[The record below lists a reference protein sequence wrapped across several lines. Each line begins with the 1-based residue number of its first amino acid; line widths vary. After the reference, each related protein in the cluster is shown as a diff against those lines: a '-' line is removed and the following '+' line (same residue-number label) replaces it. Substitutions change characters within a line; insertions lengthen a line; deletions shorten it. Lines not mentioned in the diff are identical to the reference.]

1 VKERVLDAYEQDMVT
16 AVFGGLGP
24 EVGADRQFLR
34 RVAAENLYVC
44 QRHKHSLVLKESVA
58 VEIRNKTTGHANVI
72 VVCAAAFDDAHT
84 QSVLAGA
91 SVNIEVTVYDG
102 RKLFANAKPNPEAGN
117 RASEGLR

>member
-1 VKERVLDAYEQDMVT
+1 MDAYERDMVT

-34 RVAAENLYVC
+34 RIAADNLYVC
-44 QRHKHSLVLKESVA
+44 QRHKHSLVLEESVA
-58 VEIRNKTTGHANVI
+58 VEIRNTTTDHANVI

-91 SVNIEVTVYDG
+91 SANIEVTVYDG
-102 RKLFANAKPNPEAGN
+102 RKLFAGATPEPGTDSS
-117 RASEGLR
+117 ASEGQR